1 MCGIGGYINYDF
13 SEVKW
18 SRILNESCENLAH
31 RGPNSKGIYYNTD
44 EKIGLYHTRL
54 SILDINDR
62 SNQPFFSKDKSKIL
76 IFNGEIYNYKELK
89 KNLQDKNIEFTTHS
103 DTEVLL
109 ELINY
114 FGINDALNK
123 IDGMFSFAYY
133 DKLKKKIFLARDRLG
148 EKPLIYYFNNNR
160 FLFCSEIKNN
170 SELEDHKLDIDWKK
184 IDYFSRFSFIASP
197 NTIYKNYNK
206 LEPGE
211 LLIIDT
217 LNELKIK
224 KTQYWSPSISYNNA
238 QPKKKLQ
245 QVVSESEIILD
256 KIISEQINS
265 DVNLGS
271 FLSGGYDS
279 TLISFLAAKHSH
291 KQIQTFSIGYENQMD
306 ESSHAKKISK
316 IIQSKHESIIIK
328 PKDISDNISKII
340 SVYDEPFSDIS
351 QIPTFLLCQFA
362 KKNVSVAL
370 SGDGGDE
377 IFGGYY
383 RYKYLNY
390 IKFINNKFPI
400 FFKKLILRVI
410 DKLTENIKSAV
421 KINIIGNKFGILGLD
436 DKLRKCALIMA
447 NSESDNFD
455 LYFSTLSRND
465 SKEFSNKSLKQ
476 KYHFLKD
483 FEFDDFIRILDL
495 LFYLNNDILTKVD
508 KASMAN
514 SLEVRSPFLD
524 RKIVE
529 YSLENLKNNRV
540 FFQNKVIT
548 KQILK
553 KYINLDLLK
562 KPKQGFSF
570 PLQFWIYKDL
580 KDFCCDNLNQ
590 LKSREN
596 FLHLNKE
603 ILSMIDKINNNQAVN
618 IYYAWSLVILNNWIE
633 INNES

>member
-18 SRILNESCENLAH
+18 SRILNESCKNLAH
-31 RGPNSKGIYYNTD
+31 RGPNSKGIYFNTD

-62 SNQPFFSKDKSKIL
+62 SNQPFFSEDKSKIL

-89 KNLQDKNIEFTTHS
+89 KILLDKNIEFTTTS
-103 DTEVLL
+103 DTEVLFK
-109 ELINY
+109 LINY
-114 FGINDALNK
+114 FGINDALKK

-133 DKLKKKIFLARDRLG
+133 DKLKKKIYLARDRLG
-148 EKPLIYYFNNNR
+148 EKPLIYYFNDNR
-160 FLFCSEIKNN
+160 FLFCSEIRNN
-170 SELEDHKLDIDWKK
+170 FELDDHKLEIDWNK
-184 IDYFSRFSFIASP
+184 IDYFYRFSFIASP
-197 NTIYKNYNK
+197 NSIYKNYKK

-211 LLIIDT
+211 LLIINT
-217 LNELKIK
+217 SNELKIEK
-224 KTQYWSPSISYNNA
+224 NKYWSPSKSYNSSE
-238 QPKKKLQ
+238 PKKKLQ
-245 QVVSESEIILD
+245 QVVKESEDILD

-279 TLISFLAAKHSH
+279 TLISFLAAKHSR

-306 ESSHAKKISK
+306 ESFHAKKISR
-316 IIQSKHESIIIK
+316 IIQSKHENIIIK
-328 PKDISDNISKII
+328 PNDISDNISKII

-362 KKNVSVAL
+362 KKSVSVAL

-377 IFGGYY
+377 VFGGYY

-400 FFKKLILRVI
+400 FFKKLILKLI
-410 DKLTENIKSAV
+410 DKLTDNIKSSV
-421 KINIIGNKFGILGLD
+421 KINFIGKKFGILSLD
-436 DKLRKCALIMA
+436 SKLRKCASILA
-447 NSESDNFD
+447 NTESDNFD
-455 LYFSTLSRND
+455 LYFLTLSRND
-465 SKEFSNKSLKQ
+465 RKEFYDKSLKQ
-476 KYHFLKD
+476 NYYFLKD
-483 FEFDDFIRILDL
+483 FQFEDFIRILDL

-524 RKIVE
+524 KKIIE
-529 YSLENLKNNRV
+529 YSLKNLRNNRV
-540 FFQNKVIT
+540 FFQNKIIT

-553 KYINLDLLK
+553 KYINLEELN

-580 KDFCCDNLNQ
+580 KNFCCDNLNQ
-590 LKSREN
+590 LRSREK
-596 FLHLNKE
+596 FLYINKE
-603 ILSMIDKINNNQAVN
+603 ILSIIEKINNNKSVN
-618 IYYAWSLVILNNWIE
+618 IHYVWSLVVLNNWIK